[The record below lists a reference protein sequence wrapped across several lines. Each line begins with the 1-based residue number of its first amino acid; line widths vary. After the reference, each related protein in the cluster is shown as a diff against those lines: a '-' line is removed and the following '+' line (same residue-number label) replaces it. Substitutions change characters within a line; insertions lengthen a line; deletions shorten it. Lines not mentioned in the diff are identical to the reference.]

1 MRAAGSRPPVVWM
14 FPGHGAQYFHM
25 GRALYDGNE
34 TFRYWMDRLAGVAA
48 DYVGQSIVDVVYD
61 EQQSKGQPFENMLC
75 SHPALFIVQFAMAQT
90 LLAKGFPPPDHLLG
104 ASLGEFVAA
113 AVAGVSSVEDMLFDV
128 IKQARLFELHCSG
141 GAMLAVIDDVATFDS
156 DPLYADGC
164 ELAGVSFDR
173 CFVVSGLRSRILQV
187 AAELK
192 QRDVVHQLLPGSV
205 AFHSSLVDG
214 VEELFVGM
222 FASRVRRPPTIP
234 ILSCAGPMGG
244 VARFSSAYWWRV
256 VRQPIHF
263 SQALS
268 AFAGDNGD
276 AIYLDLGPSGNM
288 AAYVKYNMPAS
299 LHGRIMPLMSP
310 YGRDVDYVGTALS
323 RLSLLLAQDEAAGA
337 RS

>member
-1 MRAAGSRPPVVWM
+1 MTAVGLRPPVVWM

-34 TFRYWMDRLAGVAA
+34 TFRYWMDRLDGVAA
-48 DYVGQSIVDVVYD
+48 DYVGQSVVDVVYD
-61 EQQSKGQPFENMLC
+61 GQQSKGQPFDNMLC
-75 SHPALFIVQFAMAQT
+75 SHPALFIVQYALART

-113 AVAGVSSVEDMLFDV
+113 AVAEVSSVEDMLFDV
-128 IKQARLFELHCSG
+128 IKQARLFELHCGG
-141 GAMLAVIDDVATFDS
+141 GAMLAVIDDVATFDR
-156 DPLYADGC
+156 DPLYSDGC

-173 CFVVSGLRSRILQV
+173 CFVVSGLRSRILEV
-187 AAELK
+187 AARLK
-192 QRDVVHQLLPGSV
+192 ERDVACQLLPGSV
-205 AFHSSLVDG
+205 AFHSSQVDC

-222 FASRVRRPPTIP
+222 FASRVRRAPRIP
-234 ILSCAGPMGG
+234 ILSCAGPLDG

-268 AFAGDNGD
+268 AFADANKD

-288 AAYVKYNMPAS
+288 ATYAKYNMAAS
-299 LHGRIMPLMSP
+299 LHDRIMPLMTP
-310 YGRDVDYVGTALS
+310 YGRDDDNIGTARS
-323 RLSLLLAQDEAAGA
+323 RLSLLLAHDEAAGA